1 MLGRAL
7 VVVMALG
14 MAAEAGLS
22 ITVSTDE
29 VAAHTSDHFLCWN
42 IDASV
47 NRQFF
52 DRDLDPKKPFGAQ
65 LARQAKALSQAQQ
78 AGYSLLRFG
87 GGGND
92 HLTYAFGNTECP
104 QNPMLHCLNQTWWSN
119 VTFFQH
125 ICMIIC

>member
-1 MLGRAL
+1 MLGGGARAL

-14 MAAEAGLS
+14 MAAVAGLS

-52 DRDLDPKKPFGAQ
+52 DRDLDPKKPCTTNQ
-65 LARQAKALSQAQQ
+65 LC
-78 AGYSLLRFG
+78 G
-87 GGGND
+87 
-92 HLTYAFGNTECP
+92 
-104 QNPMLHCLNQTWWSN
+104 W
-119 VTFFQH
+119 
-125 ICMIIC
+125 